1 MASREQ
7 AAPTEAAASETASWL
22 PTLSALSLGELAT
35 LDPVALDAPL
45 EQLKRRVNKPLS
57 TIAGSSGS

>member
-7 AAPTEAAASETASWL
+7 AAPTESAASETAPWL
-22 PTLSALSLGELAT
+22 PTLSALSLGELAA
-35 LDPVALDAPL
+35 LDPAVLDAPI